1 MGLWRRVSCLR
12 FGICLVDDD
21 VLQAE
26 RIGQRLCAADDK
38 LTEGGDEDGC
48 VFDRIYIR
56 ERSASLVLEWG
67 YWALIHH

>member
-1 MGLWRRVSCLR
+1 M
-12 FGICLVDDD
+12 
-21 VLQAE
+21 QAE

-56 ERSASLVLEWG
+56 ERSASLVLSVG
-67 YWALIHH
+67 SLYVLIHQNQIL